1 MKTWKRLSLFAGIM
15 VLGVMLVAGC
25 ASTGTQAY
33 QSSSSSNTDD
43 SADIDALLGLNDTSS
58 NNSIGEDDVLRLLGV
73 PEEKPAENA
82 IKPAEEAGSDV
93 SFSTPPQTSQTMTQT
108 NPSSQGAGTT
118 TMAYR
123 ETEKTPPAQN
133 IQPPPVRGAT
143 TGSFEQRYEDAR
155 RAYNA
160 RDFKTAVQ
168 QFEMLLT
175 ENRSN
180 SLADNCQ
187 YWIGECYY
195 STGNYEQAIAAF
207 EKVFTF
213 PNSNKYADAQ
223 LKLGLSY
230 MRMSN
235 TTRAAEEFQK
245 LIDNYPT
252 SEYVSVAKQY
262 LSTLKTGGTS

>member
-15 VLGVMLVAGC
+15 VVGIMLVIGC

-33 QSSSSSNTDD
+33 QSSSSTDD
-43 SADIDALLGLNDTSS
+43 EADIDALLGLNDTSD
-58 NNSIGEDDVLRLLGV
+58 NSIGEDDVLRLLGV
-73 PEEKPAENA
+73 PEEAPAENA
-82 IKPAEEAGSDV
+82 IKPAEESGSDML
-93 SFSTPPQTSQTMTQT
+93 FSTPPQSSQTVKQP
-108 NPSSQGAGTT
+108 NSNSQGAGTT

-123 ETEKTPPAQN
+123 EAEQTPASQTMPPPPA
-133 IQPPPVRGAT
+133 RSTA
-143 TGSFEQRYEDAR
+143 TGSFEQRYETAR
-155 RAYNA
+155 RAYIA
-160 RDFKTAVQ
+160 RDFKSAIQ
-168 QFEMLLT
+168 QFEMLLS

-235 TTRAAEEFQK
+235 TARAAEEFQK

-252 SEYVSVAKQY
+252 SEYVSVARQY
-262 LSTLKTGGTS
+262 LSTLNTGGTS

>member
-15 VLGVMLVAGC
+15 ALSIMLVAGC

-33 QSSSSSNTDD
+33 QSSSTSSTDD
-43 SADIDALLGLNDTSS
+43 TADIDALLGLNESS
-58 NNSIGEDDVLRLLGV
+58 DNSIGEDDVLRLLGV
-73 PEEKPAENA
+73 PEEKPVEKA
-82 IKPAEEAGSDV
+82 IKPAEESGSDML
-93 SFSTPPQTSQTMTQT
+93 FTTPAQSSQTMTQSNT
-108 NPSSQGAGTT
+108 SSQGAGTT

-123 ETEKTPPAQN
+123 ETEKTPPSQA
-133 IQPPPVRGAT
+133 IQPPPVRSTT

-187 YWIGECYY
+187 YWIGECHY

-213 PNSNKYADAQ
+213 PNSNKYADSQ

-235 TTRAAEEFQK
+235 TARAAEEFQK

-252 SEYVSVAKQY
+252 SEYVSVARQY